1 MKQRFTEWYSQ
12 EIWKE
17 LESRKALNDVH
28 IKLTLTILKPLHV
41 SWVIDLYDYLTSQK
55 GAEIIFN
62 GWQSSDI
69 TEAIVKGTK
78 DLQNLDLFVSA
89 YPLELDDTIDCLQ
102 DYYSLPPEESIWHFV
117 TQKTSKE
124 RGIR

>member
-17 LESRKALNDVH
+17 LESGKALNDVH
-28 IKLTLTILKPLHV
+28 IKLMLTILKPLHV

-78 DLQNLDLFVSA
+78 DLQNLDPFVSA
-89 YPLELDDTIDCLQ
+89 DPLELDDTIDCLQ
-102 DYYSLPPEESIWHFV
+102 DYYSLPPEESTAHFA
-117 TQKTSKE
+117 TQKNF
-124 RGIR
+124 